1 MATEEYSIRVSVDST
16 DATRAERNLNN
27 LTSSATQTERALNST
42 SSAARSSAAALA
54 GVNGSASASTRSMLS
69 LANAAKLA
77 ATSFAAISFKN
88 AISEIA
94 TFETRMLQLTA
105 LTGAS
110 TAQMKEMEK
119 QARELGATT
128 AFSAQQAAEAQGV
141 LASAGLKTN
150 EILTATPKVL
160 QLAAAG
166 SLDLSKA
173 AEISTGT
180 MKGLGLQ
187 LSDLGRINDVFAK
200 AAADSSTN
208 VQQIGDAMGQIAPI
222 AKTYGIGLE
231 TLTASLGILADN
243 QIKGSEAGNNFKS
256 MLVALSNDTKDNVEI
271 LKKHGVTYSQLNV
284 EVYGLT
290 KVMQTLKNAHL
301 SGAESLKIFGS
312 DAAAAGNILAANAGK
327 IGDYTKELEKA
338 DGTAKKVSDTLN
350 QGLAK
355 AFDSLKGTL
364 SEAALQLGDSGL
376 KGALT
381 GVIQQAT
388 GVISIY
394 EGMGDKFAE
403 SNNLTKEQYTN
414 LKDIADELKIV
425 AGAAGGIAGLT
436 AAIWAANAAMTAF
449 NIVTRA
455 NPFIAGA
462 SVVAAAT
469 GAMYSKL
476 KDNQSEIDKQIA
488 TSEKRIAAMEKFGVQ
503 NLIGTAIGFDTEK
516 ERIKLTALKQFKEE
530 QAAAAKVT
538 IDATEKTEKHTE
550 ATKANAS
557 AIADK
562 SNETKKLTAEQ
573 KQANKEQTEYQRLI
587 ESTPYGAYNATIDKL
602 TEGLKRG
609 GEAFRATYATG
620 VEEANKKLLDST
632 EYVKEHTKALEEQK
646 RALEGTARGTFEKG
660 YSELMTQKP
669 YMSDTEYS
677 AKQDKLTANYLTQ
690 QQGKDYKTPAEQAK
704 DATSA
709 YDDLNKKLQE
719 TATAFDSV
727 GNSSK
732 MAFDGLLGGV
742 SAVAGAMSSFSGEMA
757 QLNDNFQKGSA
768 AYSDFML
775 KEGTTFEQREKA
787 TADYYSMKDKY
798 DSASFKAE
806 ISGAR
811 QIAGATS
818 KLFGEKSAAR
828 KAFHGVEMALSV
840 VEMAMSAK
848 KMIVDVAAGAA
859 KMFSQGGFA
868 GFAGVAA
875 MAAVMGGLG
884 FAMMGGGDK
893 VTDLTT
899 PETSTTGSVLGS
911 NEASNSIKNIVD
923 TLNSIHASEYVEL
936 QDLNANFKDLVQ
948 QTTKGTALALQ
959 DRGAFAWSTNAMK
972 GGNTGASEKQF
983 MMGLGTTAISAGLAA
998 AGTGVGL
1005 ATSVLAGA
1013 INASVALTGAAST
1026 VTSALVGTSAALMSG
1041 GLAAAAAM
1049 GGIGLLVGGAIYG
1062 LSKLLGIGKVKY
1074 EAVGGGIVMNAQ
1086 KFMLDGMQQQ
1096 VTVFDYSKVKKT
1108 VTGWFSDDVTYFDV
1122 INRIDN
1128 PLTKLFTGIFSNV
1141 ESTLLQASTNVF
1153 KDSDLL
1159 NTDIMLPKIK
1169 LALKSGEKYKE
1180 ENQKKIEDAIN
1191 KASDDIASQAFG
1203 RYLGQFQGMG
1213 EGLYETT
1220 IRLAAQAAVATA
1232 GMEKLGSKTS
1242 LTGLGLISFSDSMTR
1257 AFGGL
1262 KEFKAGLDSLYDAFT
1277 SDPQK
1282 LIDSKK
1288 AVNDFLVSLNAPAS
1302 AGLPTE
1308 ITSKSDAAK
1317 VTDYL
1322 LTAAKNIS
1330 AVTEPLLKTN
1340 NLQPDTTGMQNLW
1353 NKVAKFEFMPE
1364 ANKTY
1369 IKNIPVENLT
1379 TEILLK
1385 ALEGTRYT
1393 LESLKV
1399 TKPLIEY
1406 AKNNA
1411 NYLDSKKQLNELKTD
1426 KVLNE
1431 ELKKLGFEMP
1441 KTVEQAAT
1449 LTEKLKALED
1459 KATGNVAKFEGLSKA
1474 TLNVITSLEK
1484 LSDAGK
1490 FITDFSKSISAW
1502 IKNIRATSMG
1512 SPESQLN
1519 MAKANFEEQLK
1530 LAKFGATAEEKR
1542 AALSG
1547 ITGYADTYMNAIK
1560 SYYAT
1565 SETGQ
1570 KELEGIISQVG
1581 DLGQS
1586 IDVQE
1591 LQLGALNDIKDGIY
1605 EIPKGISDANKELFN
1620 GLVSELKTAG
1630 DVAKLNPTVENQLR
1644 YDALAKIVL
1653 MIDKSAKSGA
1663 DATFV
1668 DKLIQSVA
1676 SESGLTSNVN
1686 LVINSAEFDAAQKT
1700 AIIGNVLASFNE
1712 KRLVLNNF
1720 EFNVK
1725 DAIDSAKVSVIA
1737 AWGTPVLDINTSEV
1751 VRKLDETTTKAN
1763 AAVAALGA
1771 VTSANQQAT
1780 ESANAAAAA
1789 AASQATEVL
1798 KLSQAQTDALSKI
1811 TAMPQSPAQ
1820 VKYWQQQSNLDLLQ
1834 SPSTFTPAW
1843 KLADFNSQNDY
1854 DTYYEQTDYPKF
1866 ANGGIANQASIF
1878 GEAGAEA
1885 AVPLPDGRSIPVT
1898 LYNASNDSSVN
1909 SAETI
1914 AELKSQNQKLE
1925 ILVNT
1930 MMATSKAEREKTQEL
1945 IDAMN
1950 GLRTDTRLKAKG

>member
-1 MATEEYSIRVSVDST
+1 
-16 DATRAERNLNN
+16 
-27 LTSSATQTERALNST
+27 
-42 SSAARSSAAALA
+42 
-54 GVNGSASASTRSMLS
+54 
-69 LANAAKLA
+69 
-77 ATSFAAISFKN
+77 
-88 AISEIA
+88 
-94 TFETRMLQLTA
+94 
-105 LTGAS
+105 
-110 TAQMKEMEK
+110 
-119 QARELGATT
+119 
-128 AFSAQQAAEAQGV
+128 
-141 LASAGLKTN
+141 
-150 EILTATPKVL
+150 
-160 QLAAAG
+160 
-166 SLDLSKA
+166 
-173 AEISTGT
+173 
-180 MKGLGLQ
+180 
-187 LSDLGRINDVFAK
+187 
-200 AAADSSTN
+200 
-208 VQQIGDAMGQIAPI
+208 
-222 AKTYGIGLE
+222 
-231 TLTASLGILADN
+231 
-243 QIKGSEAGNNFKS
+243 
-256 MLVALSNDTKDNVEI
+256 
-271 LKKHGVTYSQLNV
+271 
-284 EVYGLT
+284 
-290 KVMQTLKNAHL
+290 
-301 SGAESLKIFGS
+301 
-312 DAAAAGNILAANAGK
+312 
-327 IGDYTKELEKA
+327 
-338 DGTAKKVSDTLN
+338 
-350 QGLAK
+350 
-355 AFDSLKGTL
+355 
-364 SEAALQLGDSGL
+364 
-376 KGALT
+376 
-381 GVIQQAT
+381 
-388 GVISIY
+388 
-394 EGMGDKFAE
+394 
-403 SNNLTKEQYTN
+403 
-414 LKDIADELKIV
+414 
-425 AGAAGGIAGLT
+425 
-436 AAIWAANAAMTAF
+436 
-449 NIVTRA
+449 
-455 NPFIAGA
+455 
-462 SVVAAAT
+462 
-469 GAMYSKL
+469 
-476 KDNQSEIDKQIA
+476 
-488 TSEKRIAAMEKFGVQ
+488 
-503 NLIGTAIGFDTEK
+503 
-516 ERIKLTALKQFKEE
+516 
-530 QAAAAKVT
+530 
-538 IDATEKTEKHTE
+538 
-550 ATKANAS
+550 
-557 AIADK
+557 
-562 SNETKKLTAEQ
+562 
-573 KQANKEQTEYQRLI
+573 
-587 ESTPYGAYNATIDKL
+587 
-602 TEGLKRG
+602 
-609 GEAFRATYATG
+609 
-620 VEEANKKLLDST
+620 
-632 EYVKEHTKALEEQK
+632 
-646 RALEGTARGTFEKG
+646 
-660 YSELMTQKP
+660 
-669 YMSDTEYS
+669 MSDTEYS
-677 AKQDKLTANYLTQ
+677 AGQDKLTADYLTQ
-690 QQGKDYKTPAEQAK
+690 QQGVDFKTPTQQGKEALKAFNDEMDK
-704 DATSA
+704 TS
-709 YDDLNKKLQE
+709 E
-719 TATAFDSV
+719 AFDKL
-727 GNSSK
+727 GNSGS
-732 MAFDGLLGGV
+732 MAFDGILGGI
-742 SAVAGAMSSFSGEMA
+742 SAVAGAASSFATEII
-757 QLNDNFQKGSA
+757 KI
-768 AYSDFML
+768 SD
-775 KEGTTFEQREKA
+775 KQQASQEKYDAVIKSVGVTEAEKA
-787 TADYYSMKDKY
+787 DATKKFAADKIKL
-798 DSASFKAE
+798 DSQAFAAE
-806 ISGAR
+806 ITGAR

-859 KMFSQGGFA
+859 RMFSQGGFA

-911 NEASNSIKNIVD
+911 DGASNSIKNITD

-959 DRGAFAWSTNAMK
+959 DRGAFAWSTNGMK
-972 GGNTGASEKQF
+972 NGNTGASEKQF

-1128 PLTKLFTGIFSNV
+1128 PLTKLFTGIFANV
-1141 ESTLLQASTNVF
+1141 ESTLLQASINIF

-1159 NTDIMLPKIK
+1159 NTDIALPKIK
-1169 LALKSGEKYKE
+1169 LALKSGEKYTA

-1191 KASDDIASQAFG
+1191 KASDNIAGQAFG
-1203 RYLGQFQGMG
+1203 RYLAQFQQMG

-1220 IRLAAQAAVATA
+1220 IRLASQAAVATA

-1288 AVNDFLVSLNAPAS
+1288 AVNDFLVNLKAPAS

-1308 ITSKSDAAK
+1308 ITSKEEASK
-1317 VTDYL
+1317 VTGYL
-1322 LTAAKNIS
+1322 LTAANNIS
-1330 AVTEPLLKTN
+1330 AVTAPFLKTTN
-1340 NLQPDTTGMQNLW
+1340 AKPDDMGANDIFKRLISSNSFLNRDSRTALKSAGIENITTTILSDALALSKKSIDGENGMKAI
-1353 NKVAKFEFMPE
+1353 NKAYAP
-1364 ANKTY
+1364 
-1369 IKNIPVENLT
+1369 I
-1379 TEILLK
+1379 
-1385 ALEGTRYT
+1385 
-1393 LESLKV
+1393 
-1399 TKPLIEY
+1399 IEY
-1406 AKNNA
+1406 AKINTD
-1411 NYLDSKKQLNELKTD
+1411 YLDSKKQFNELKTN

-1431 ELKKLGFEMP
+1431 ELKKLNYAMP
-1441 KTVEQAAT
+1441 KTVEEAAALAET
-1449 LTEKLKALED
+1449 LKGLED
-1459 KATGNVAKFEGLSKA
+1459 KATANVAKFEGLSKA
-1474 TLNVITSLEK
+1474 TLNVISSLEK

-1512 SPESQLN
+1512 SPETQLK

-1530 LAKFGATAEEKR
+1530 LAKFGTTAEER
-1542 AALSG
+1542 RSAMSG

-1565 SETGQ
+1565 SEQGQ
-1570 KELEGIISQVG
+1570 KALEGIISQVG
-1581 DLGQS
+1581 DLGQTV
-1586 IDVQE
+1586 DVQE

-1620 GLVSELKTAG
+1620 GLIAQMKTAG
-1630 DVAKLNPTVENQLR
+1630 DAAKLNPTIENQLR

-1676 SESGLTSNVN
+1676 GEGGLTSIVN

-1720 EFNVK
+1720 EFDVK
-1725 DAIDSAKVSVIA
+1725 DAIDAAKTSVIA

-1751 VRKLDETTTKAN
+1751 VRKLDEIASK
-1763 AAVAALGA
+1763 
-1771 VTSANQQAT
+1771 
-1780 ESANAAAAA
+1780 ANAAAAA
-1789 AASQATEVL
+1789 AANQAAENAKAASALMT
-1798 KLSQAQTDALSKI
+1798 LSQADMDSLSKQ
-1811 TAMPQSPAQ
+1811 TALPISAENA
-1820 VKYWQQQSNLDLLQ
+1820 KYWQQQSNLDLLQ

-1843 KLADFNSQNDY
+1843 KLAGFNSQNDY

-1866 ANGGIANQASIF
+1866 ANGGIANQPSMF

-1930 MMATSKAEREKTQEL
+1930 MMETSKAEREKTQEL

>member
-54 GVNGSASASTRSMLS
+54 GVNGSASASTRSMLN

-327 IGDYTKELEKA
+327 ISDYTKELEKA

-677 AKQDKLTANYLTQ
+677 AKQDKLTADYLTQ
-690 QQGKDYKTPAEQAK
+690 QQGKDYKTPAEQAIE
-704 DATSA
+704 ATKEFENFNSEMDKSTA
-709 YDDLNKKLQE
+709 AFNSFGDSGKL
-719 TATAFDSV
+719 
-727 GNSSK
+727 
-732 MAFDGLLGGV
+732 AFDGILGGI
-742 SAVAGAMSSFSGEMA
+742 SAVSGAAASFGGEMA
-757 QLNDNFQKGSA
+757 KLNEMQVASQN
-768 AYSDFML
+768 
-775 KEGTTFEQREKA
+775 
-787 TADYYSMKDKY
+787 KY
-798 DSASFKAE
+798 DAVINKVSSTEKQKAEATKKYADDTIAYNGALLRTE

-911 NEASNSIKNIVD
+911 NSASNSIKNIVD

-959 DRGAFAWSTNAMK
+959 DRGAFNYSTSGMK
-972 GGNTGASEKQF
+972 GSGASL
-983 MMGLGTTAISAGLAA
+983 MSAA
-998 AGTGVGL
+998 
-1005 ATSVLAGA
+1005 
-1013 INASVALTGAAST
+1013 NAAST
-1026 VTSALVGTSAALMSG
+1026 ASSLALGGLVGF
-1041 GLAAAAAM
+1041 
-1049 GGIGLLVGGAIYG
+1049 G
-1062 LSKLLGIGKVKY
+1062 LSMLLGIGKVKY

-1086 KFMLDGMQQQ
+1086 KYILEGADKAAQQ

-1128 PLTKLFTGIFSNV
+1128 PLTKLFTGIFNNV
-1141 ESTLLQASTNVF
+1141 KLNLISASTDVF
-1153 KDSDLL
+1153 KSPDLL
-1159 NTDIMLPKIK
+1159 NTDVTIPKIK

-1180 ENQKKIEDAIN
+1180 ENQKKIEEAIN
-1191 KASDDIASQAFG
+1191 KASDEIAGQAFG
-1203 RYLGQFQGMG
+1203 RYLGQFQQMG

-1220 IRLAAQAAVATA
+1220 IRLASQAAVATA

-1288 AVNDFLVSLNAPAS
+1288 AVNDFLVSLNAPTS
-1302 AGLPTE
+1302 AGLPNE

-1330 AVTEPLLKTN
+1330 SVTAPFLKTT

-1353 NKVAKFEFMPE
+1353 NKVAKFEFMPQ
-1364 ANKTY
+1364 ANKAY

-1426 KVLNE
+1426 QALNE

-1441 KTVEQAAT
+1441 KTVVQAAT
-1449 LTEKLKALED
+1449 LAEKLKALED

-1676 SESGLTSNVN
+1676 SESGLMSNVN

-1725 DAIDSAKVSVIA
+1725 DAIDAAKVSVIA

-1780 ESANAAAAA
+1780 ESANAAASAA
-1789 AASQATEVL
+1789 ALQATEVL

-1820 VKYWQQQSNLDLLQ
+1820 AKYWQEQSNLDLLTA
-1834 SPSTFTPAW
+1834 PSIASTSSMTPTW
-1843 KLADFNSQNDY
+1843 KLSGFDSQDDY